1 MNSEDGIQQDIAIM
15 DMLEKS
21 VMQILKKN
29 KMLQGNKTFGVVTE
43 IVNDKALM
51 VDMTQT
57 NSIEMVRC
65 SPSVRFTLG
74 DRVLVEYINNNPHD
88 RFVVA
93 IISGSVDVNG
103 NVNVCDCEP
112 VNGNVNVCD
121 CEPFD
126 YEFLPYEPVEIIRD
140 ETTNK
145 AYLFIYGYDDPDTTW
160 EQELVRNDEGKVE
173 DVIHRYPNGVILIR
187 TLYRNTKGEVFK
199 YE

>member
-1 MNSEDGIQQDIAIM
+1 MSSEDGIQQDIAIM

-65 SPSVRFTLG
+65 SPSVEFNIG
-74 DRVLVEYINNNPHD
+74 DRVLIEYINNNPHD
-88 RFVVA
+88 RFVLALV
-93 IISGSVDVNG
+93 SGSVSVEATEEEEEEN
-103 NVNVCDCEP
+103 NQN
-112 VNGNVNVCD
+112 
-121 CEPFD
+121 D
-126 YEFLPYEPVEIIRD
+126 YLFLPYEPVEIIRD
-140 ETTNK
+140 DITKK
-145 AYLFIYGYDDPDTTW
+145 AYRFIYGYDNPNTTW
-160 EQELVRNDEGKVE
+160 EQELVRNAENKVE
-173 DVIHRYPNGVILIR
+173 EVISRYPNGLILIR
-187 TLYRNTKGEVFK
+187 TLFRNEEGKVFK

>member
-1 MNSEDGIQQDIAIM
+1 MSSEDGIQQDIAIM
-15 DMLEKS
+15 DILEKS

-65 SPSVRFTLG
+65 SPSVKFTLG

-112 VNGNVNVCD
+112 
-121 CEPFD
+121 FD

-140 ETTNK
+140 TDTNK